1 MATFRTTLQNA
12 SRTASSASGQLP
24 VIPIAVYGTQ
34 FWKLGNFAPCT
45 MAVGEPFR
53 FEGIQR
59 GGKGYKEAS
68 LEIGRRLNLLFDWLA
83 EMHALGRPKGRT
95 PPI

>member
-1 MATFRTTLQNA
+1 
-12 SRTASSASGQLP
+12 
-24 VIPIAVYGTQ
+24 
-34 FWKLGNFAPCT
+34 